1 KLFLL
6 TYIFDRLKHIYQNI
20 KKEIIMI
27 TKSRVHENVEDI
39 TEVLNS
45 KKIKDKIDE
54 MQERGDVKATVII
67 QDDKKISLKNEFV
80 ILFLENFDRL
90 ITELKIN
97 TSELRV
103 LIYILKKM
111 EFGNLV
117 SLSQASIVK
126 ALDMN
131 KSNVSIIFKK
141 LLAKDVLI
149 KDEDGNMYV
158 NSNIVMKGLKH
169 KLSGK
174 NKENLQKSQ
183 KQTDL
188 FDKSH

>member
-1 KLFLL
+1 
-6 TYIFDRLKHIYQNI
+6 
-20 KKEIIMI
+20 MI

-169 KLSGK
+169 KLSEK

>member
-1 KLFLL
+1 
-6 TYIFDRLKHIYQNI
+6 
-20 KKEIIMI
+20 MI

-158 NSNIVMKGLKH
+158 NSNIVIKGLKH
-169 KLSGK
+169 KLSRK

>member
-1 KLFLL
+1 
-6 TYIFDRLKHIYQNI
+6 
-20 KKEIIMI
+20 MI

-117 SLSQASIVK
+117 SLSQTSIVK

-169 KLSGK
+169 KLSRK

>member
-1 KLFLL
+1 
-6 TYIFDRLKHIYQNI
+6 
-20 KKEIIMI
+20 MI

-117 SLSQASIVK
+117 SLSQTSIVK

-131 KSNVSIIFKK
+131 KSNVSI
-141 LLAKDVLI
+141 
-149 KDEDGNMYV
+149 
-158 NSNIVMKGLKH
+158 
-169 KLSGK
+169 
-174 NKENLQKSQ
+174 
-183 KQTDL
+183 
-188 FDKSH
+188 

>member
-1 KLFLL
+1 ML
-6 TYIFDRLKHIYQNI
+6 TNSQ
-20 KKEIIMI
+20 
-27 TKSRVHENVEDI
+27 VHENIEDI
-39 TEVLNS
+39 TEVLNR
-45 KKIKDKIDE
+45 KKIKDKVDE
-54 MQERGDVKATVII
+54 MQKEGDVKATVII
-67 QDDKKISLKNEFV
+67 QSDNKVSLKNDFV

-111 EFGNLV
+111 EYGNLV

-126 ALDMN
+126 ALGMN
-131 KSNVSIIFKK
+131 KSNVSVIFSK
-141 LLAKDVLI
+141 LISKSVLI

-169 KLSGK
+169 KLSGDK
-174 NKENLQKSQ
+174 KENLKKSQ
-183 KQTDL
+183 METDL
-188 FDKSH
+188 FDNSH

>member
-1 KLFLL
+1 ML
-6 TYIFDRLKHIYQNI
+6 TNSQ
-20 KKEIIMI
+20 
-27 TKSRVHENVEDI
+27 VHENIEDI
-39 TEVLNS
+39 TEVLNRE
-45 KKIKDKIDE
+45 KIKDKVDE
-54 MQERGDVKATVII
+54 MQKEGDVKATVII
-67 QDDKKISLKNEFV
+67 QSDNKVSLKNDFV

-111 EFGNLV
+111 EYGNLV

-126 ALDMN
+126 ALGMN
-131 KSNVSIIFKK
+131 KSNVSVIFSK
-141 LLAKDVLI
+141 LISKSVLI

-169 KLSGK
+169 KLSGDK
-174 NKENLQKSQ
+174 KENLKKSQ
-183 KQTDL
+183 METDL
-188 FDKSH
+188 FDNSH

>member
-1 KLFLL
+1 
-6 TYIFDRLKHIYQNI
+6 
-20 KKEIIMI
+20 MI

-67 QDDKKISLKNEFV
+67 QDDKKISLTNEFV

-117 SLSQASIVK
+117 SLSQTSIVK